1 MCVLNIKNVS
11 DLKNI
16 VLSVSSILVLH
27 IDSFFVLFCF
37 VCLFVFA
44 FLFQHFSGRQNVA
57 LIVLFQSLAVLTYI
71 IFQVQ

>member
-27 IDSFFVLFCF
+27 INSFFFFFTL
-37 VCLFVFA
+37 
-44 FLFQHFSGRQNVA
+44 LFQCFSGRQNVA
-57 LIVLFQSLAVLTYI
+57 LLVLFQPLAVLTYI

>member
-27 IDSFFVLFCF
+27 INSFFFFTL
-37 VCLFVFA
+37 
-44 FLFQHFSGRQNVA
+44 LFQCFSGRQNVA
-57 LIVLFQSLAVLTYI
+57 LLVLFQPLAVLTYI

>member
-27 IDSFFVLFCF
+27 IDSFFFFFFTL
-37 VCLFVFA
+37 
-44 FLFQHFSGRQNVA
+44 LFQRFSGRQNVA
-57 LIVLFQSLAVLTYI
+57 LIALFQSLAVLTYI